1 MTEKGNTSTKGFFH
15 FFALHLLNCV
25 HFLLSAGLQVF
36 TKPVGDRPTLF
47 IEIIERVGC
56 MRTQKNEETQKE
68 ETVQAAGCGGFG
80 KGNFKELFKS
90 VEEYE
95 ASLDV

>member
-1 MTEKGNTSTKGFFH
+1 
-15 FFALHLLNCV
+15 
-25 HFLLSAGLQVF
+25 
-36 TKPVGDRPTLF
+36 
-47 IEIIERVGC
+47 